1 MMQQDAGNEH
11 GDRLFIALLFDEETK
26 DRLCGAMKYLA
37 AHMRGG
43 HTTGRENLHLTL
55 AFLGETKRASEVRRA
70 MEEAAGPAFDYQI
83 GGSGRFSR
91 GDGSIFWAG
100 IAAPEELYRLYSRLS
115 GALAAHGF
123 RLEERPFKPH
133 LTLGREIVT
142 DETFDP
148 REMEKLLP
156 EKPLHAGKIS
166 LMKSERI
173 AGKLTYT
180 ETHSVYLGEKE
191 S

>member
-1 MMQQDAGNEH
+1 MTRQDAGGH
-11 GDRLFIALLFDEETK
+11 GNRLFIALLFDEETK

-43 HTTGRENLHLTL
+43 HTTGRGNLHLTL
-55 AFLGETKRASEVRRA
+55 AFLGETNRASEVRRA
-70 MEEAAGPAFDYQI
+70 MEEAAGSAFDYQI
-83 GGSGRFSR
+83 KGSGRFSR
-91 GDGSIFWAG
+91 GDESIFWAG
-100 IAAPEELYRLYSRLS
+100 IAAPEELYRLYDRLS
-115 GALAAHGF
+115 GALASHGF

-133 LTLGREIVT
+133 LTLGREVVT
-142 DETFDP
+142 DGTFDP
-148 REMEKLLP
+148 KEMENFLP
-156 EKPLHAGKIS
+156 EKPLHAGRIS

-180 ETHSVYLGEKE
+180 EVYSVHLEEKE

>member
-1 MMQQDAGNEH
+1 MMRPDAGGH

-26 DRLCGAMKYLA
+26 DRLCGAAEFLA
-37 AHMRGG
+37 SHLRGG

-55 AFLGETKRASEVRRA
+55 AFLGETERGAEIRRA
-70 MEEAAGPAFDYQI
+70 MEEARGPAFDYRI
-83 GGSGRFSR
+83 RGSGRFPR
-91 GDGSIFWAG
+91 GDGSVFWVG
-100 IAAPEELYRLYSRLS
+100 VAAPEELYRLYNRLS
-115 GALAAHGF
+115 AALAAHSF

-133 LTLGREIVT
+133 LTLGREIIT

-148 REMEKLLP
+148 KEMEKLLP

-166 LMKSERI
+166 LMKSERV

-180 ETHSVYLGEKE
+180 EIYSVKLEEKE
-191 S
+191 G